1 MYLMARNNA
10 LASIT
15 KYHPVGN
22 EWCITSNVA
31 CEALFVVGL
40 ILLAWPF
47 LSLSCNIDAP
57 LPELRGNNM

>member
-40 ILLAWPF
+40 ILLA
-47 LSLSCNIDAP
+47 
-57 LPELRGNNM
+57 